1 MTKPAD
7 KARNPKTL
15 LVAVSVAIILVGVLE
30 LFASVLGGILV
41 IAIGVVC
48 LIAVLRSKG
57 PAASDG
63 TQDKPLP
70 AGKHA
75 TTGNDAQ
82 GR

>member
-41 IAIGVVC
+41 IGIGAVC
-48 LIAVLRSKG
+48 LIATLRKDPSTG
-57 PAASDG
+57 AVAAER
-63 TQDKPLP
+63 PLP

-75 TTGNDAQ
+75 ATEDDAQ

>member
-41 IAIGVVC
+41 IGIGAVC
-48 LIAVLRSKG
+48 LLERARRPRRG
-57 PAASDG
+57 GECA
-63 TQDKPLP
+63 
-70 AGKHA
+70 
-75 TTGNDAQ
+75 
-82 GR
+82 